1 MRSNPKTVE
10 KKKKY
15 FVKRSRAGLGLF
27 AVDFFKKGEFV
38 IEYIGERLVGKKAD
52 DRYNKYL
59 FEVNSQLT
67 IDGLV
72 RSNVARYINH
82 SCRPNCEVRIYAK
95 RVRIWT
101 IKRIMPGEQ
110 FSYDYGK
117 EYFDEYIK
125 PVGCKCASCRKKR
138 KKQKI

>member
-1 MRSNPKTVE
+1 MPINSKNE
-10 KKKKY
+10 KEKIKY

-38 IEYIGERLVGKKAD
+38 IEYVGERLVGKKAD

-67 IDGLV
+67 IDGSD
-72 RSNVARYINH
+72 RENVARYVNH
-82 SCRPNCEVRIYAK
+82 SCRPNCEVRIYAQ

-101 IKRIMPGEQ
+101 IRKIKPGEQ

-125 PVGCKCASCRKKR
+125 PVGCKCANCRKKR
-138 KKQKI
+138 KKPKI

>member
-1 MRSNPKTVE
+1 MENTSE

-15 FVKRSRAGLGLF
+15 VVKRSRAGLGLF
-27 AVDFFKKGEFV
+27 AVDFFKKSEFV
-38 IEYIGERLVGKKAD
+38 IEYVGERLAGKDAEG
-52 DRYNKYL
+52 RYNKYL
-59 FEVNSQLT
+59 FEISPELT
-67 IDGLV
+67 IDGSGRNNL
-72 RSNVARYINH
+72 ARYVNH
-82 SCRPNCEVRIYAK
+82 SCRPNCEVRIYAQ

-101 IKRIMPGEQ
+101 IKKIKPGEQ

-138 KKQKI
+138 KK

>member
-1 MRSNPKTVE
+1 MPNISLKTE

-15 FVKRSRAGLGLF
+15 SVKRSRAGLGLF
-27 AVDFFKKGEFV
+27 AAAAFKKGEFV
-38 IEYIGERLVGKKAD
+38 IEYVGERLVGKKAD

-59 FEVNSQLT
+59 FEVNSRLT
-67 IDGLV
+67 IDGSV

-82 SCRPNCEVRIYAK
+82 SCQPNCEVRIYAQ

-101 IKRIMPGEQ
+101 IRKINPGEQ
-110 FSYDYGK
+110 FSYDYGE

-125 PVGCKCASCRKKR
+125 PIGCKCASCRKKR
-138 KKQKI
+138 KK

>member
-1 MRSNPKTVE
+1 MNVNSKTAK

-15 FVKRSRAGLGLF
+15 IVKKSRAGLGLF
-27 AVDFFKKGEFV
+27 AVALFKKGEFV
-38 IEYIGERLVGKKAD
+38 IEYIGERLVGKD
-52 DRYNKYL
+52 VEGQYNKYL
-59 FEVNSQLT
+59 FEINDELT
-67 IDGLV
+67 IDGSV

-82 SCRPNCEVRIYAK
+82 SCRPNCEVRIYAQ

-101 IKRIMPGEQ
+101 IKRILPGEQ

-125 PVGCKCASCRKKR
+125 PKGCKCASCRKKA
-138 KKQKI
+138 KK

>member
-1 MRSNPKTVE
+1 MEKTAE
-10 KKKKY
+10 QKKKY
-15 FVKRSRAGLGLF
+15 VVKKSRAGLGLF
-27 AVDFFKKGEFV
+27 AVAPFKKGEFV
-38 IEYIGERLVGKKAD
+38 IEYIGERLMGKKAE

-59 FEVNSQLT
+59 FEVNSNLT
-67 IDGLV
+67 IDGSV

-101 IKRIMPGEQ
+101 IKKIFPGEQ

-138 KKQKI
+138 KKGKI